1 MPGRFF
7 AFIDTLC
14 IEGRDDDVGRKA
26 TTEAARDAIRVA
38 LNILVMEENLWD
50 SGES

>member
-7 AFIDTLC
+7 AFIDSLC

-26 TTEAARDAIRVA
+26 TTEAARVAIRVA
-38 LNILVMEENLWD
+38 LNILATQENL
-50 SGES
+50 